1 LNNQNPTHL
10 PPPSRTEE
18 TITNYEKHYVYNSRQ
33 PIQPV
38 HEPTLFCNNPVGL
51 PGSAS
56 WTLHTSMPNSFI
68 EQMQAKNQLLKHSLE
83 GAREIV
89 QK

>member
-1 LNNQNPTHL
+1 
-10 PPPSRTEE
+10 
-18 TITNYEKHYVYNSRQ
+18 
-33 PIQPV
+33 
-38 HEPTLFCNNPVGL
+38 
-51 PGSAS
+51 
-56 WTLHTSMPNSFI
+56 MPNSFI